1 MRQAMRAFL
10 AYQGRPDTSEDVRWR
25 TADSKAR
32 ELAEAERRV
41 RFPKITN
48 ENFAD
53 AVDFF
58 EERTR
63 YHRSALLSFNVGAS
77 A

>member
-1 MRQAMRAFL
+1 MRAFMAL
-10 AYQGRPDTSEDVRWR
+10 QGRPDTPGDVRWR
-25 TADSKAR
+25 AADRKAR
-32 ELAEAERRV
+32 EMAEAERRV

-48 ENFAD
+48 ETFAD

-63 YHRSALLSFNVGAS
+63 YHRSALLALDAGVST
-77 A
+77 